1 MARQQ
6 KASLISALLS
16 SVAGA
21 GAASLREKRR
31 ATHRARKAAQVRP
44 KKDIQGQKNLLE
56 QAASYQSL
64 LERIYKR

>member
-21 GAASLREKRR
+21 ASLREKRR
-31 ATHRARKAAQVRP
+31 AMQSARKAAQVRP
-44 KKDIQGQKNLLE
+44 KKDIQGQKNLLKHG
-56 QAASYQSL
+56 S
-64 LERIYKR
+64 RKP